1 MHLRVALCLVVAGC
15 GTSGP
20 ADEERLFGVP
30 GARTGLGAD
39 RCGPS
44 CGCDADRW
52 DAPVYTASDLAA
64 LRSWTLVDP
73 PAPLTEDP
81 YARPAAP
88 VPEGSYCAVLVDEAA
103 GTYRLAT
110 FPSRA
115 AAEAAGGRPT
125 HAGVCGLCS
134 PLADLAIYIERPDL
148 TEPVRACG
156 LAYPSGP
163 AEDHIACLR
172 ELGFSEPC
180 ADIWYF
186 NTVHTRGECLAPC
199 LRELDAPY
207 HLPDGSL
214 NECLA
219 CDEAASGAVF
229 KAVAGRTRR
238 NTGVPSAMCRP
249 CEEVERLDHRIGA
262 APRA

>member
-1 MHLRVALCLVVAGC
+1 MRASLAGLFVIAAAC
-15 GTSGP
+15 GGS
-20 ADEERLFGVP
+20 AEEAVLFGVP
-30 GARTGLGAD
+30 GERTGLGSE
-39 RCGPS
+39 RCGPA
-44 CGCDADRW
+44 CGCGEDRW
-52 DAPVYTASDLAA
+52 VAPVYTEGDVAA
-64 LRSWTLVDP
+64 LRSWTLVEP
-73 PAPLTEDP
+73 PGRLAEDP
-81 YARPAAP
+81 YARPAPA
-88 VPEGSYCAVLVDEAA
+88 VPEGSYCAAMLDEAA
-103 GTYRLAT
+103 GSYRLET

-115 AAEAAGGRPT
+115 AAEAAGARPT

-134 PLADLAIYIERPDL
+134 SLADLAVYVERPDL

-163 AEDHIACLR
+163 AEDHQRCLR

-186 NTVHTRGECLAPC
+186 NTVHTRGACLAPC

-219 CDEAASGAVF
+219 CDEAASGEVF
-229 KAVAGRTRR
+229 KAIAGRTRR

-249 CEEVERLDHRIGA
+249 CDEVERLDHRIA
-262 APRA
+262 PARAPR